1 MTDISQPKVVVCFPF
16 VGDVLAGSHIST
28 LGLVKNLSPTGFE
41 PLVVLHNPDGP
52 LAELLRRENVD
63 FVPAPMPDAPER
75 MSPRNGAAV
84 AKVLRL
90 LPSLVSFLRKNKV
103 AVVHTNDGRAHII
116 WGLAAKLAGAK
127 LLWHHRGDP
136 DSFGLRYLAP
146 WLADRVVSVSR
157 FASPRPGLLSAAG
170 KCTVIHSPFDLQT
183 PNQFDRTACRAR
195 LVDELQCASDTRL
208 LGYVGSL
215 VERKRPLLFV
225 DSIAALTRQAPH
237 EKYMGLLLGNSF
249 NGLDEQCKARAES
262 LGISDKIRLLGFRYP
277 GEAWMAALDAL
288 LVPAVNEP
296 LGRTLVE
303 AMLLGTPVI
312 ATRSGGNPEAIRH
325 DETGILVEPEDP
337 DAFARAITELFQQ
350 PDRIASMVN
359 RARADANERFGAAR
373 HVTSVTQTYDDILRL
388 HG

>member
-1 MTDISQPKVVVCFPF
+1 MEDISHPKAVVCFPF
-16 VGDVLAGSHIST
+16 VGDVLAGSHISA
-28 LGLVKNLSPTGFE
+28 LGLVKNLAPTGFQ
-41 PLVVLHNPDGP
+41 PLVVLHKPEGP
-52 LAELLRRENVD
+52 LAELLTRENVT
-63 FVPAPMPDAPER
+63 FVPAPMADTPER

-84 AKVLRL
+84 ASVLRL
-90 LPSLVSFLRKNKV
+90 LPSLVRFLRNNKV

-146 WLADRVVSVSR
+146 WLADSVVSVSK
-157 FASPRPGLLSAAG
+157 FASPRPGLLSAAR
-170 KCTVIHSPFDLQT
+170 KCTVIHSPFDLQM
-183 PNQFDRTACRAR
+183 PDQFDRAACRERVLA
-195 LVDELQCASDTRL
+195 ELQCPPDTKL

-225 DSIAALTRQAPH
+225 DTLAALSKHSPN
-237 EKYMGLLLGNSF
+237 EKFIGLLLGNSF
-249 NGLDEQCKARAES
+249 NGLDELCRARAES
-262 LGISDKIRLLGFRYP
+262 LGVSDKIRLLGFRYP
-277 GEAWMAALDAL
+277 GEPWMAALDAL

-325 DETGILVEPEDP
+325 NETGVLVEPEDP
-337 DAFARAITELFQQ
+337 VAFARAIAELFQH
-350 PDRIASMVN
+350 PDRVTSMVG
-359 RARADANERFGAAR
+359 RARADAHERFGAAR
-373 HVTSVTQTYDDILRL
+373 HVTSVTQTYDNLLRPQ
-388 HG
+388 